1 MATNGM
7 TVTIDVL
14 NIPEMIAAVRHEM
27 ASILRDEADA
37 EADPRLARR
46 LRALAAAFECG
57 TRPGHA

>member
-1 MATNGM
+1 MKSNM

-27 ASILRDEADA
+27 ATILREEADA
-37 EADPRLARR
+37 EADPRIARR
-46 LRALAAAFECG
+46 LRALADAFECG